1 MTTPDGLAD
10 VVDYIRGQRLLAD
23 PAALHRRLT
32 TMEEHMSATD
42 DKVAEIRTVLGN
54 IQGDVTRLAADLQ
67 AARDAIAAQDP
78 ALAAKLDPILEQ
90 ARAIDAATPEPAPVE
105 PAPGTPAEPTA

>member
-1 MTTPDGLAD
+1 
-10 VVDYIRGQRLLAD
+10 
-23 PAALHRRLT
+23 
-32 TMEEHMSATD
+32 MSATD

-67 AARDAIAAQDP
+67 AARDEIAAQDP

-90 ARAIDAATPEPAPVE
+90 ARAIDAATPEPAPT
-105 PAPGTPAEPTA
+105 PAPAEPAAPTA